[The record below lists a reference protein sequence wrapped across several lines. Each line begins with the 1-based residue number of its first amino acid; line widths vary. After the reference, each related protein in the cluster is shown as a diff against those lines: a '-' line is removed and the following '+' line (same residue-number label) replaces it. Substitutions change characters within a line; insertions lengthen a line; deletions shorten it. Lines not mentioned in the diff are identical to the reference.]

1 MAIEYN
7 TGEDALAN
15 VDLGDGEGYISYA
28 GNVFINVK
36 EKQDCNICI
45 KAFTNNR

>member
-1 MAIEYN
+1 MAELVFDV
-7 TGEDALAN
+7 GAGKEDFIFMPACC
-15 VDLGDGEGYISYA
+15 YA
-28 GNVFINVK
+28 GNQFINVK